1 MRNKEI
7 NIFKYGLIN
16 SLSDKKIPDGAA
28 SNSLNF
34 LTLGD
39 KIELSRGFKLIGEE
53 HITGKNYGVHTAFR
67 ADGTEILFQKRDRK
81 LEFFDEATSEWIE
94 IGTDIF
100 PLAAINDDAA
110 FGNYNSNAGAQLFIS
125 SPNSAFLLKIMTANP
140 EDYTNLYDAAKN
152 FYGRLKIQ
160 QNRMEVWYRG
170 KDKTGLYQSYIDALK
185 YTTVA
190 SETIGTGDG
199 STKAYSNTLAFKA
212 AGAKRTCF
220 GISVTDGVE
229 IFSDDF
235 NGGLVGDQG
244 GTGTINYTT
253 GEITVNFNSNVAN
266 LQAISA
272 AYQWEDSTDTG
283 IADFTYDA
291 PDRKAGQGNIIRQ
304 DDGGSDLQNIGTY
317 DSTDFCF
324 HTKKTWQLSLGA
336 DDTTGTNTIY
346 REKVGISNWR
356 AMAETGDGI
365 YYMDDIDTADPS
377 FRLMTLSTTTAKVIP
392 VRISKNIKLTDYRF
406 DKGAVFEYG
415 DLILFVCR
423 HYRETEN
430 DTVFIYNKLWKCFDK
445 RNFRIS
451 STTVYKGK
459 LIAGD
464 SVTGSTYELFSG
476 FTDNDSNIAAYWEGN
491 YSRLDYMGLKKVK
504 RKVYEGFI
512 APSQGFDIYANFDFS
527 GFVKIGSVSGQGPY
541 IDRLDSR
548 FVLGIMKI
556 GTAKIG
562 SDSDG
567 ISVYHYQ
574 CQIKLKLDKFQYIKI
589 KIVPNGIGYLSLE
602 NIIFEDIRLK
612 GMKQPKKYR
621 AINN

>member
-28 SNSLNF
+28 SKSLNF
-34 LTLGD
+34 ITLGD
-39 KIELSRGFKLIGEE
+39 KIELSRGFKLIGNE
-53 HITGKNYGVHTAFR
+53 HTTGKNYGVHTAFK
-67 ADGTEILFQKRDRK
+67 ADGTEIIFQKRDRK
-81 LEFFDEATSEWIE
+81 LEYYDEATEQWIE
-94 IGTDIF
+94 IGSDIF
-100 PLAAINDDAA
+100 PVVAANDDAA

-125 SPNSAFLLKIMTANP
+125 SPNSGFLLKIMTANP
-140 EDYTNLYDAAKN
+140 GDYTDLYDVAKN
-152 FYGRLKIQ
+152 FYGRLRIK
-160 QNRMEVWYRG
+160 QNRMDIWYRG
-170 KDKTGLYQSYIDALK
+170 RDKSGQYQSYIDALK

-190 SETIGTGDG
+190 SENIGTGDG
-199 STKAYSNTLAFKA
+199 STKTYSATLAFKA
-212 AGAKRTCF
+212 AGVKRTCF
-220 GISVTDGVE
+220 GINVTDGVE
-229 IFSDDF
+229 IFTDNY
-235 NGGLVGDQG
+235 NGLLIGDKG

-253 GEITVNFNSNVAN
+253 GAITVNFNSNVAN
-266 LQAISA
+266 AQAITA

-283 IADFTYDA
+283 IADFTFSS
-291 PDRKAGQGNIIRQ
+291 PRQAGQGNIIRQ
-304 DDGGSDLQNIGTY
+304 DDGGSALQNIGTY
-317 DSTDFCF
+317 DSTDFGF
-324 HTKKTWQLSLGA
+324 HTKKTWQLTLGA

-406 DKGAVFEYG
+406 DKGVVFEYG

-423 HYRETEN
+423 HYRENEN
-430 DTVFIYNKLWKCFDK
+430 DTVFIYNKLWKCFDV

-451 STTVYKGK
+451 SLAVYNGK

-476 FTDNDSNIAAYWEGN
+476 FTDNDSDIIAYWEGN

-504 RKVYEGFI
+504 RGVWEGFI
-512 APSQGFDIYANFDFS
+512 SPEQGFDIYADFDFS
-527 GFVKIGSVSGQGPY
+527 GYVKIGSVSGQGPY

-556 GTAKIG
+556 GTSKIG
-562 SDSDG
+562 SDSEG

-574 CQIKLKLDKFQYIKI
+574 CQIKLKLDKFQFIKL
-589 KIVPNGIGYLSLE
+589 KIVPNGVGYLSLE